1 MSKFTKELVNEYADK
16 LLIGLSEEENKLVLE
31 EFDIIEKSMDN
42 IANFKGISEVEPMH
56 YALDDFSYDLKNDI
70 PNSNYLPEEL
80 LSNCSEVEDYLV
92 SVVKVVG

>member
-56 YALDDFSYDLKNDI
+56 YALDDFSYELKSDEV
-70 PNSNYLPEEL
+70 NSNYLPEEL

>member
-16 LLIGLSEEENKLVLE
+16 LLIGLSDEENKLVLE

-42 IANFKGISEVEPMH
+42 IANFKSISEVEPMH
-56 YALDDFSYDLKNDI
+56 YALDDFSYELKNDDA
-70 PNSNYLPEEL
+70 NANYLPEEL
-80 LSNCSEVEDYLV
+80 LSNCSEAEDYLV